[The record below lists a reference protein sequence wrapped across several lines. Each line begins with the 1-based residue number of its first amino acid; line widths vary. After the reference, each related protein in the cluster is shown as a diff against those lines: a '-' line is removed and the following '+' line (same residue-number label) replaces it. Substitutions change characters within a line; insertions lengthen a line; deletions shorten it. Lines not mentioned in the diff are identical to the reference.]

1 MSFNINLRLNNLQ
14 RQINQLILEAG
25 LQNPLDQDIQGN
37 NYNINGINEVNC
49 MVLNTA
55 NTSGVTVNASGI
67 TCTEISCDNITCAG
81 DVSCNVLS
89 YNTLS
94 PPISGVA
101 EPLGKVLQ
109 NGNDASNNSITNL
122 GGLQMTGNLNLNYNQ
137 ITAWNDGT
145 IGGSLSIANGDHNG
159 NDTRCELRFYNN
171 AETNFFMGKGDI
183 AGQTENFNNFRL
195 YDSNNFEYMQIY
207 PVPTQQIIFSAD
219 KLLSRQDS
227 SNPANATG
235 YILDSIKTPP
245 MYKQI
250 FSNVNQSISLN
261 VNSEEPSWIFGTN
274 IYTGD
279 QVFNYGV
286 TYAEILFSYLQINF
300 QSEDPF
306 LAPNNCQLYLG
317 PTPNYTYDP
326 SKGNRIVF
334 SVVDNTGDQPNF
346 TFTSSIPII
355 LYYQNGDLG
364 SGNQFDNLY
373 LNIQIQDQQVYN
385 ISFQNT
391 NFVVSSY
398 ICGKNSDPLAW
409 NT

>member
-1 MSFNINLRLNNLQ
+1 MFNINLKLNNLQ
-14 RQINQLILEAG
+14 KQINNIQNKG
-25 LQNPLDQDIQGN
+25 LLNPLEENIEGN
-37 NYNINGINEVNC
+37 NFNINGINEVNC
-49 MVLNTA
+49 MVLNTG

-67 TCTEISCDNITCAG
+67 ACTDIDCDNITCAG
-81 DVSCNVLS
+81 VISCNELVYGQL
-89 YNTLS
+89 N

-101 EPLGKVLQ
+101 EPISKVLM

-122 GGLQMTGNLNLNYNQ
+122 GGLQMTGNLDLNYNQ
-137 ITAWNDGT
+137 ITTWNDGT
-145 IGGSLSIANGDHNG
+145 IGGSMSIANGDPNG
-159 NDTRCELRFYNN
+159 ADTRSEVRFYNN
-171 AETNFFMGKGDI
+171 GETNYFMGKGDI

-207 PVPTQQIIFSAD
+207 PVPTQQIIFSCD

-250 FSNVNQSISLN
+250 FSNINQSISFE
-261 VNSEEPSWIFGTN
+261 NSGEPSWIFGTN

-279 QVFNYGV
+279 QVFNYGI
-286 TYAEILFSYLQINF
+286 TFSEILFSYLQINF

-317 PTPNYTYDP
+317 PSPNYAYDP

-334 SVVDNTGDQPNF
+334 SVVDNTGDQPNY

-364 SGNQFDNLY
+364 AGNQFDNLY

>member
-1 MSFNINLRLNNLQ
+1 MSFNISTQIHNLQ
-14 RQINQLILEAG
+14 QQIKNLENKG
-25 LQNPLDQDIQGN
+25 LLNPLEENIEGN
-37 NYNINGINEVNC
+37 NFNINNIDEINCN
-49 MVLNTA
+49 VLNTA

-101 EPLGKVLQ
+101 EPISKILM
-109 NGNDASNNSITNL
+109 NGNDASNNSIINL

-145 IGGSLSIANGDHNG
+145 IGGSLSIANGNPPGD
-159 NDTRCELRFYNN
+159 DTRCEVRFYNN
-171 AETNFFMGKGDI
+171 SETNFYMGKGAI
-183 AGQTENFNNFRL
+183 SGTENFNNFRL

-279 QVFNYGV
+279 QVFNYGI
-286 TYAEILFSYLQINF
+286 TFAEILFTYMQINF

-317 PTPNYTYDP
+317 PTPNYAYDP

-334 SVVDNTGDQPNF
+334 SVVNNASDQPNY
-346 TFTSSIPII
+346 TFTSSIPVI
-355 LYYQNGDLG
+355 LYYQ
-364 SGNQFDNLY
+364 SGNLGAGNQIDNLY

-398 ICGKNSDPLAW
+398 ICGKNSDPLSW